1 MEMETNMRQIVDH
14 ALCPASQN
22 HFSKAVEKLAP
33 RIEAYR
39 QNPLPHFL
47 LPQKTDDLAPMQD
60 LAASLAEG
68 ASRLIILGTGGS
80 SLGAQVLAQINGY
93 LTPAEAPL
101 RPQII
106 FVDNL
111 DADSFTAIL
120 AQDLSATRFLVV
132 SKSGNTAETL
142 MQLGGVMLALKA
154 AGLPLH
160 EHIAAIVGDGDN
172 ALSTLAQRHGL
183 RRLSHEQEIGGRFSV
198 LTNVG
203 LLPAIWAGCDVAAI
217 RAGAQAVLDGFYG
230 NAPADNQPL
239 IGAAMHLAH
248 MQAGRMIAV
257 MMPYADRLQRLS
269 FWYRQLWAESLG
281 KNGLGSLPSNA
292 LGPVDQHSQMQL
304 YLGGPDDKFYTL
316 LTQPTR
322 DRGTGVPD
330 EFASLPATANLTG
343 RTMGDLVSA
352 EALASYDTLAAAKRP
367 VRLFELSAINEL
379 ELGGLLMHYMLETI
393 LAADGMA
400 IDAFDQP
407 EVEAGKLRARDY
419 MQAMN
424 DAGKAKTAE

>member
-1 MEMETNMRQIVDH
+1 MRQLLSH
-14 ALCPASQN
+14 ALCPASQDG
-22 HFSKAVEKLAP
+22 FSQAVQKLAP
-33 RIEAYR
+33 HLEAYR

-47 LPQKTDDLAPMQD
+47 LSQKTDDLAAMQD
-60 LAASLAEG
+60 LAASLAQG

-80 SLGAQVLAQINGY
+80 SLGAQVLAQIHGY
-93 LTPAEAPL
+93 LTPAETTLA
-101 RPQII
+101 RQII

-111 DADSFTAIL
+111 DADSFSDIL
-120 AQDLSATRFLVV
+120 AQDLSTTRFLVV

-142 MQLGGVMLALKA
+142 MQLGGVMLALQA
-154 AGLPLH
+154 AGLPM
-160 EHIAAIVGDGDN
+160 EQHIATIVGEGDN
-172 ALSTLAQRHGL
+172 ALSTLAQRHGWRGL
-183 RRLSHEQEIGGRFSV
+183 PHEEAIGGRFSV

-203 LLPAIWAGCDVAAI
+203 LLPAIWAGCDITAI
-217 RAGAQAVLDGFYG
+217 RAGAQIVMDDFYRHEAV
-230 NAPADNQPL
+230 DNQPL

-269 FWYRQLWAESLG
+269 LWYRQLWAESLG

-316 LTQPTR
+316 ISHPTR
-322 DRGTGVPD
+322 DQGTSVPD
-330 EFASLPATANLTG
+330 EFSSLPAAADLVG

-352 EALASYDTLAAAKRP
+352 EAMASYDTLAAAERP

-379 ELGGLLMHYMLETI
+379 EIGGLLMHYMLETI

-424 DAGKAKTAE
+424 DASQAKKAK

>member
-1 MEMETNMRQIVDH
+1 MHHQFDH
-14 ALCPASQN
+14 ALCPRSEGFYTQALSN
-22 HFSKAVEKLAP
+22 LKAPLGRYSET
-33 RIEAYR
+33 
-39 QNPLPHFL
+39 PLPHFL
-47 LPQKTDDLAPMQD
+47 LPQKTDDLAAMQEV
-60 LAASLAEG
+60 AARLGEG
-68 ASRLIILGTGGS
+68 AQTIVILGTGGS
-80 SLGAQVLAQINGY
+80 SLGAQVLAQITGA
-93 LTPAEAPL
+93 LTIAGGQTGPHL
-101 RPQII
+101 I
-106 FVDNL
+106 FADNL
-111 DADSFTAIL
+111 DADSYQLVLGQEL
-120 AQDLSATRFLVV
+120 ASMRFLAV
-132 SKSGNTAETL
+132 SKSGNTAETP
-142 MQLGGVMLALKA
+142 MQFGGAVAALQK
-154 AGLPLH
+154 AGLDPAR
-160 EHIAAIVGDGDN
+160 HIAALTGTSDN
-172 ALSTLAQRHGL
+172 AL
-183 RRLSHEQEIGGRFSV
+183 RRLAMHYGMALLPHEDDIGGRFSV
-198 LTNVG
+198 LSNVG
-203 LLPAIWAGCDVAAI
+203 LLPAIWAGCDVQAIRDGAGAEIEALLSQAPEDNVAARGAAI
-217 RAGAQAVLDGFYG
+217 QW
-230 NAPADNQPL
+230 
-239 IGAAMHLAH
+239 AH
-248 MQAGRMIAV
+248 MQAGRMISV
-257 MMPYADRLQRLS
+257 IMPYADRLDRLA